1 MHITDSVEKEE
12 GIIGLIA
19 VTIRKLMLKIRAY
32 TNQCVEI
39 RMAVSTLFLVTE
51 NLFSLPRAP
60 RVSFAVAVML
70 GFRFLRFRV

>member
-32 TNQCVEI
+32 IPINVWKSEW
-39 RMAVSTLFLVTE
+39 LFLVTE